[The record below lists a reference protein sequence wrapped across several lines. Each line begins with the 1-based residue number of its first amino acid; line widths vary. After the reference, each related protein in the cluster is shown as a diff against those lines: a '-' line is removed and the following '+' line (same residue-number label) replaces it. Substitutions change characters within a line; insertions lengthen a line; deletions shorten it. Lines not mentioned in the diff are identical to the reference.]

1 MPVPSKADQLCE
13 EGKSLLKAKKVDEA
27 QAMLELAIKEN
38 DRHVAAHETLAAI
51 YFARKDYPK
60 AAACFQ
66 KAALYDPRRVD
77 PLINLGAVQNRMG
90 DYQAAVKT
98 LRQAVSRDRKNA
110 TAYYNLGIA
119 QKGLNQPHLAVSAYK
134 EAMKYAPKMV
144 EAIQNLANLYVE
156 MGNIQQAQAHFHK
169 ALEIKPDFERARR
182 GLEKSRAIAEEKKK
196 AVNPFGRL
204 VNMEELGKRSEVKHR
219 KLTPQ
224 QQYEDRTEVHR
235 ISKECEQAAL
245 AMLHTLRDRIG
256 PMMTRIHQTFLQ
268 GEDSRLL
275 MREYRAFESDFKAFE
290 QINEELRKRT
300 DMLRQHETEM
310 RHS

>member
-13 EGKSLLKAKKVDEA
+13 EGKSLLKTKKVDEA
-27 QAMLELAIKEN
+27 QAMLELAIQEN

-51 YFARKDYPK
+51 YFARKEYAK
-60 AAACFQ
+60 AAASFQ

-90 DYQAAVKT
+90 DYQLAVKT
-98 LRQAVSRDRKNA
+98 LRQAISRDRKNA

-134 EAMKYAPKMV
+134 EAIKFDPKMV
-144 EAIQNLANLYVE
+144 EAMQNLANLYIE
-156 MGNIQQAQAHFHK
+156 MGNIQQAQTQFIK
-169 ALEIKPDFERARR
+169 ALEIRPDFERARR

-204 VNMEELGKRSEVKHR
+204 VNMEELSTRAEVKHR

-235 ISKECEQAAL
+235 MVKECEQAAL
-245 AMLHTLRDRIG
+245 AMLSMLRDRIG
-256 PMMTRIHQTFLQ
+256 PMISRINQTFLQ
-268 GEDSRLL
+268 ADDSRLL
-275 MREYRAFESDFKAFE
+275 MREYRSFENDFKIFD
-290 QINEELRKRT
+290 QVNDELRKRSES
-300 DMLRQHETEM
+300 LRQHEAQM

>member
-13 EGKSLLKAKKVDEA
+13 EGKSLLKEKKVDEA
-27 QAMLELAIKEN
+27 QARFEQALKEN
-38 DRHVAAHETLAAI
+38 ERHVSAHETLAAI

-60 AAACFQ
+60 AAASFQ

-134 EAMKYAPKMV
+134 EAIKFAPQMV

-156 MGNIQQAQAHFHK
+156 MGNLQQALAQFHK

-182 GLEKSRAIAEEKKK
+182 GLEKARLIAEEKKK

-204 VNMEELGKRSEVKHR
+204 VNMEELNKRSEVKHR
-219 KLTPQ
+219 KLTPH

-235 ISKECEQAAL
+235 ISKECQQS
-245 AMLHTLRDRIG
+245 AMSMLTMLRDRIG
-256 PMMTRIHQTFLQ
+256 PLISRINQSFLQ
-268 GEDSRLL
+268 GEDPRLL
-275 MREYRAFESDFKAFE
+275 FREYTHFENDFKLFE
-290 QINEELRKRT
+290 QVVGELRQQT
-300 DMLRQHETEM
+300 ASLRQHEAEM
-310 RHS
+310 RQA